1 MLLALFVACSKP
13 EPEPVIAEPEPLPFE
28 FDENLQNIDTLLQ
41 SDATTALQE
50 LLSSDTLPVIS
61 TEAERSGDP
70 SKARA
75 FTSSEKI
82 SAIFNEN
89 YHQLLLSEALYK
101 TDNPQYYR
109 NELQAAMRFFDSL
122 AVLYPTN
129 DYLTVLSA
137 RSHYMNGVGFYENDS
152 IVEACKE
159 YLHTLEIMENHFNV
173 ETLRGY
179 RAKFMGL
186 TYNRLKELFT
196 SQFMVE
202 PAIYCGKKSLY
213 YCKIAPTSKYGV
225 SNNLAKLGKLYDI
238 SDQAD
243 SAYYYYNEGLKALP
257 DTNNSMYRDLVSSL
271 ALLSYKLGYGLQPS
285 LEQLFMVVDQT
296 DDEKEKVT
304 RFFTIGGLYY
314 LENMYDSAVKYL
326 YPVFENDEN
335 VIRKQQAADYLMNI
349 YQKSNDTIKLSKYSI
364 FLAQNT
370 ISKYDESLNESV
382 LSELFHNYL
391 SKKQTELQNE
401 HLKNIKKHNWII
413 ITCSSV
419 TFVIIIILIVLISK
433 KTRAIKKKSH
443 DELEEKDKALAE
455 MKRKM
460 EANPFVKE
468 PICKYILKV
477 VNENSFKAKL
487 DFRAYKNFALDR
499 NQIMMLRDAVDRHY
513 NSFTQ
518 LLSKTYPELTFDDLD
533 YCCLYL
539 LGLKEAD
546 IAALMQRA
554 YPTVC
559 QRSRKIK
566 RIFNTKESLQSAI
579 AAMAFQAQCNA

>member
-1 MLLALFVACSKP
+1 MYLLLALFVACSKP
-13 EPEPVIAEPEPLPFE
+13 EPAPVIAEPEPLPFE

-41 SDATTALQE
+41 HDAATALQE
-50 LLSSDTLPVIS
+50 LLSFRAPQ
-61 TEAERSGDP
+61 ERG
-70 SKARA
+70 
-75 FTSSEKI
+75 TSSNI
-82 SAIFNEN
+82 NAH
-89 YHQLLLSEALYK
+89 YQALLTSEALYK
-101 TDNPQYYR
+101 TDNPQETHGR
-109 NELQAAMRFFDSL
+109 ASLQAAMRFFDSL

-129 DYLTVLSA
+129 DDLTVLSA

-152 IVEACKE
+152 IIEACKE
-159 YLHTLEIMENHFNV
+159 YLHTLEIMENHFDV

-179 RAKFMGL
+179 KAKFMAL

-202 PAIYCGKKSLY
+202 PAIYCGKESLY

-257 DTNNSMYRDLVSSL
+257 DTNNLIYRDIVSSL
-271 ALLSYKLGYGLQPS
+271 ALLNYQFGYGLQPS

-304 RFFTIGGLYY
+304 RFFTIGSLYY

-401 HLKNIKKHNWII
+401 HLRNIKKRNWII

-443 DELEEKDKALAE
+443 DELEEKDKSLAA

-487 DFRAYKNFALDR
+487 DFRAYKKFALDR

>member
-1 MLLALFVACSKP
+1 MFVACSKP
-13 EPEPVIAEPEPLPFE
+13 EPEPVVAEPEPLPFE

-41 SDATTALQE
+41 HNATTALQE
-50 LLSSDTLPVIS
+50 LLSFRAPQ
-61 TEAERSGDP
+61 ERG
-70 SKARA
+70 
-75 FTSSEKI
+75 TSSNI
-82 SAIFNEN
+82 NAH
-89 YHQLLLSEALYK
+89 YQALLTSEALYK

-129 DYLTVLSA
+129 DDLTVLSA

-159 YLHTLEIMENHFNV
+159 YLHTLEIMENHFDV

-186 TYNRLKELFT
+186 TYNRLVDLF
-196 SQFMVE
+196 SNQFMME
-202 PAIYCGKKSLY
+202 PAIYCGKKALF
-213 YCKIAPTSKYGV
+213 YCKIAPTSKYGLANSLYQV
-225 SNNLAKLGKLYDI
+225 GNLYDMSNITDSASYYYKQAIEALPDSNNLVYRNIITSKALLAYNSGCD
-238 SDQAD
+238 AD
-243 SAYYYYNEGLKALP
+243 SLLVELKQITKHIDNIDEISTRFVTIGYLYY
-257 DTNNSMYRDLVSSL
+257 
-271 ALLSYKLGYGLQPS
+271 
-285 LEQLFMVVDQT
+285 
-296 DDEKEKVT
+296 KEKV
-304 RFFTIGGLYY
+304 
-314 LENMYDSAVKYL
+314 YDSAVIYLEKAFENNITIAAKQQSAEYL
-326 YPVFENDEN
+326 YNLNLQNGDSIKAYKYANFLAENATRQYDNMPEISALN
-335 VIRKQQAADYLMNI
+335 TIFQDYLI
-349 YQKSNDTIKLSKYSI
+349 QKQIKEK
-364 FLAQNT
+364 
-370 ISKYDESLNESV
+370 
-382 LSELFHNYL
+382 
-391 SKKQTELQNE
+391 NE
-401 HLKNIKKHNWII
+401 HLRNIKKRNWII

-419 TFVIIIILIVLISK
+419 TFVIIIVLIVLISK

-443 DELEEKDKALAE
+443 DELEEKDKSLAA

>member
-1 MLLALFVACSKP
+1 MFVACSKP
-13 EPEPVIAEPEPLPFE
+13 EPEPVVAEPEPLPFE

-41 SDATTALQE
+41 HNATTALQE
-50 LLSSDTLPVIS
+50 LLSFRAPQ
-61 TEAERSGDP
+61 ERG
-70 SKARA
+70 
-75 FTSSEKI
+75 TSSNI
-82 SAIFNEN
+82 NAH
-89 YHQLLLSEALYK
+89 YQALLTSEALYK

-109 NELQAAMRFFDSL
+109 NELQAAMWFFDSL

-129 DYLTVLSA
+129 DDLTVLSA

-159 YLHTLEIMENHFNV
+159 YLHTLEIMENHFDV
-173 ETLRGY
+173 ETNGRSSLRGY
-179 RAKFMGL
+179 KAKFMGL

-243 SAYYYYNEGLKALP
+243 SAYYYYNEALKALP

-487 DFRAYKNFALDR
+487 DFRAYKKFALDR

>member
-1 MLLALFVACSKP
+1 MYLLLALFVACNKP
-13 EPEPVIAEPEPLPFE
+13 QPEPVVAEPEPLPFE

-41 SDATTALQE
+41 HDAATALQE
-50 LLSSDTLPVIS
+50 LLSSDTLPVI
-61 TEAERSGDP
+61 
-70 SKARA
+70 
-75 FTSSEKI
+75 
-82 SAIFNEN
+82 FNKN

-101 TDNPQYYR
+101 TDNPQLNRFAWTQYAKR
-109 NELQAAMRFFDSL
+109 TRHATSLQAAMRFFDSL

-129 DYLTVLSA
+129 DDLTVLSA

-159 YLHTLEIMENHFNV
+159 YLHTLEILENHFDV

-186 TYNRLKELFT
+186 TYNRLVDLF
-196 SQFMVE
+196 SNQFMME
-202 PAIYCGKKSLY
+202 PAIYCGKKALF
-213 YCKIAPTSKYGV
+213 YCKIAPTSKYGLANSLYQV
-225 SNNLAKLGKLYDI
+225 GNLYDMSNITDSASYYYKQAIEALPDSNNLVYRNI
-238 SDQAD
+238 ITS
-243 SAYYYYNEGLKALP
+243 KALLAY
-257 DTNNSMYRDLVSSL
+257 NSGCDANSLLVELKQITKHIDNIDEISTRFVTI
-271 ALLSYKLGYGLQPS
+271 GYIYY
-285 LEQLFMVVDQT
+285 
-296 DDEKEKVT
+296 KEKV
-304 RFFTIGGLYY
+304 
-314 LENMYDSAVKYL
+314 YDSAVIYLEKAFENNIIIAAKQQSAEYL
-326 YPVFENDEN
+326 YNLNLQNGDSIKAYKYANFLAENATRQYDNMPEISALN
-335 VIRKQQAADYLMNI
+335 TIFQDYLI
-349 YQKSNDTIKLSKYSI
+349 QKQIKEK
-364 FLAQNT
+364 
-370 ISKYDESLNESV
+370 
-382 LSELFHNYL
+382 
-391 SKKQTELQNE
+391 NE
-401 HLKNIKKHNWII
+401 HMRNIKKRTWII

-443 DELEEKDKALAE
+443 DDLEEKDKALAE

-487 DFRAYKNFALDR
+487 DLRAYKKFALDR

>member
-1 MLLALFVACSKP
+1 MKRLFVILSLFSLLFVACNKP
-13 EPEPVIAEPEPLPFE
+13 QPEPVIAEPEPLPFE

-41 SDATTALQE
+41 HDAATALQE
-50 LLSSDTLPVIS
+50 LLSSDTLPV
-61 TEAERSGDP
+61 
-70 SKARA
+70 
-75 FTSSEKI
+75 
-82 SAIFNEN
+82 IFNEN

-101 TDNPQYYR
+101 TDNPQETHGR
-109 NELQAAMRFFDSL
+109 ASLQAAMQFFDSL
-122 AVLYPTN
+122 AAHYPTN
-129 DYLTVLSA
+129 DDLTVLSA

-186 TYNRLKELFT
+186 TYNRLIQLF
-196 SQFMVE
+196 SDQFMME
-202 PAIYCGKKSLY
+202 PAIYCGKKALF
-213 YCKIAPTSKYGV
+213 YCKIAPTSKYGLANSLYQV
-225 SNNLAKLGKLYDI
+225 GNLYDMSNITDSASYYYKQAIEALPDSNNLVYRNIITSKALLAYNSVCD
-238 SDQAD
+238 AD
-243 SAYYYYNEGLKALP
+243 SLLVELKQITKHIDNIDEISTRFVIIGYIYY
-257 DTNNSMYRDLVSSL
+257 
-271 ALLSYKLGYGLQPS
+271 
-285 LEQLFMVVDQT
+285 
-296 DDEKEKVT
+296 KEKV
-304 RFFTIGGLYY
+304 
-314 LENMYDSAVKYL
+314 YDSAVIYLEKAFENNITIAAKQQSAEYL
-326 YPVFENDEN
+326 YNLNLQNGDSIKAYKYANFLAENATRQYDNMPEISALN
-335 VIRKQQAADYLMNI
+335 TLFQDYLI
-349 YQKSNDTIKLSKYSI
+349 QKQIKEK
-364 FLAQNT
+364 
-370 ISKYDESLNESV
+370 
-382 LSELFHNYL
+382 
-391 SKKQTELQNE
+391 NE
-401 HLKNIKKHNWII
+401 HLRNIKKRNWII

-443 DELEEKDKALAE
+443 DELEEKDKSLAA

-487 DFRAYKNFALDR
+487 DFRAYKKFALDR

-518 LLSKTYPELTFDDLD
+518 LLSKTYPELTFDYLD

>member
-1 MLLALFVACSKP
+1 MKRLFVILSIITLLFVACSKP
-13 EPEPVIAEPEPLPFE
+13 EPEPVVAEPEPLPFE

-41 SDATTALQE
+41 HNATTALQE
-50 LLSSDTLPVIS
+50 LLSFRAPQ
-61 TEAERSGDP
+61 ERG
-70 SKARA
+70 
-75 FTSSEKI
+75 TSSNI
-82 SAIFNEN
+82 NAH
-89 YHQLLLSEALYK
+89 YQALLTSEALYK

-129 DYLTVLSA
+129 DDLTVLSA

-159 YLHTLEIMENHFNV
+159 YLHTLEIMENHFDV

-186 TYNRLKELFT
+186 TYNRLVDLF
-196 SQFMVE
+196 SNQFMME
-202 PAIYCGKKSLY
+202 PAIYCGKKALF
-213 YCKIAPTSKYGV
+213 YCKIAPTSKYGLANSLYQV
-225 SNNLAKLGKLYDI
+225 GNLYDMSNITDSASYYYKQAIEALPDSNNLVYRNIITSKALLAYNSGCD
-238 SDQAD
+238 AD
-243 SAYYYYNEGLKALP
+243 SLLVELKQITKHIDNIDEISTRFVTIGYLYY
-257 DTNNSMYRDLVSSL
+257 
-271 ALLSYKLGYGLQPS
+271 
-285 LEQLFMVVDQT
+285 
-296 DDEKEKVT
+296 KEKV
-304 RFFTIGGLYY
+304 
-314 LENMYDSAVKYL
+314 YDSAVIYLEKAFENNITIAAKQQSAEYL
-326 YPVFENDEN
+326 YNLNLQNGDSIKAYKYANFLAENATRQYDNMPEISALN
-335 VIRKQQAADYLMNI
+335 TIFQDYLI
-349 YQKSNDTIKLSKYSI
+349 QKQIKEK
-364 FLAQNT
+364 
-370 ISKYDESLNESV
+370 
-382 LSELFHNYL
+382 
-391 SKKQTELQNE
+391 NE
-401 HLKNIKKHNWII
+401 HLRNIKKRNWII

-419 TFVIIIILIVLISK
+419 TFVIIIVLIVLISK

-443 DELEEKDKALAE
+443 DELEEKDKSLAA

>member
-1 MLLALFVACSKP
+1 MKRCWCILYLLLALFVACNKP
-13 EPEPVIAEPEPLPFE
+13 QPELVVAELEPLPFE

-50 LLSSDTLPVIS
+50 LLSFRAPQ
-61 TEAERSGDP
+61 ERG
-70 SKARA
+70 
-75 FTSSEKI
+75 TSSNI
-82 SAIFNEN
+82 NAH
-89 YHQLLLSEALYK
+89 YQALLTSEALYK

-129 DYLTVLSA
+129 DDLAVLSA

-159 YLHTLEIMENHFNV
+159 YLHTLEIMENHFDV

-186 TYNRLKELFT
+186 TYNRLSELF
-196 SQFMVE
+196 SDKFMLE
-202 PAIYCGKKSLY
+202 SSIYCDKHALFFCKLMPTSHYSVPNIYYRIGKKYDMLHQIDNAYAY
-213 YCKIAPTSKYGV
+213 YNLALEHLPD
-225 SNNLAKLGKLYDI
+225 SNNIVYRSVVTNLNLLLYSMNDETDVPLYD
-238 SDQAD
+238 
-243 SAYYYYNEGLKALP
+243 LKKII
-257 DTNNSMYRDLVSSL
+257 N
-271 ALLSYKLGYGLQPS
+271 
-285 LEQLFMVVDQT
+285 QT
-296 DDEKEKVT
+296 DNEHEKLKRYIAIGYIYYKEKV
-304 RFFTIGGLYY
+304 
-314 LENMYDSAVKYL
+314 YDSAVYYFEKVFNNETDDITKLTSAMYLHDIYLTLEDTVSSNKYIAIL
-326 YPVFENDEN
+326 AKHATSTYDNMMEVSTLDE
-335 VIRKQQAADYLMNI
+335 IFQDYLI
-349 YQKSNDTIKLSKYSI
+349 QKQIKEK
-364 FLAQNT
+364 
-370 ISKYDESLNESV
+370 
-382 LSELFHNYL
+382 
-391 SKKQTELQNE
+391 NE
-401 HLKNIKKHNWII
+401 HLKNIKKRNWII

-419 TFVIIIILIVLISK
+419 TFVIIIVLIVLISK

-443 DELEEKDKALAE
+443 DELEEKDKSLAA

-487 DFRAYKNFALDR
+487 DFRAYKKFALDR

>member
-1 MLLALFVACSKP
+1 MFVACNKP
-13 EPEPVIAEPEPLPFE
+13 QPAPVIAEPEPLPFE
-28 FDENLQNIDTLLQ
+28 FDENLQDIDSLLQ
-41 SDATTALQE
+41 HDAATALQE
-50 LLSSDTLPVIS
+50 LLSSDTLPV
-61 TEAERSGDP
+61 
-70 SKARA
+70 
-75 FTSSEKI
+75 
-82 SAIFNEN
+82 IFNEN

-101 TDNPQYYR
+101 TDNPQLNRFAWAQYTQQTR
-109 NELQAAMRFFDSL
+109 HATSLQAAMQFFDSL
-122 AVLYPTN
+122 AANYPTN
-129 DYLTVLSA
+129 DDLTVLSA

-159 YLHTLEIMENHFNV
+159 YLHTLEIMENHFDV
-173 ETLRGY
+173 EKLRGY
-179 RAKFMGL
+179 KAKFMAL

-225 SNNLAKLGKLYDI
+225 SNNLAKLGRLYDI

-257 DTNNSMYRDLVSSL
+257 DTNNLIYRDLVSSL
-271 ALLSYKLGYGLQPS
+271 ALLNYQFGYGLQPS

-304 RFFTIGGLYY
+304 RFFTIGSLYY

-401 HLKNIKKHNWII
+401 HLKNIKKRNWII

-419 TFVIIIILIVLISK
+419 TFVIIIVLIVLISK

-443 DELEEKDKALAE
+443 DELEEKDKSLAA

-487 DFRAYKNFALDR
+487 DFRAYKKFALDR